1 MSYTWGGLLFDTR
14 ERAALAL
21 AEGYLAGQDGAT
33 PAAALAAIVDDGATP
48 ETLAAEM
55 VRHGWHTLEDAATR
69 EAVELDA
76 GELAAAV
83 AEVLARW
90 RAAGAEG

>member
-1 MSYTWGGLLFDTR
+1 MAFDTR

-21 AEGYLAGQDGAT
+21 AEDFLTGQDWTAPGD
-33 PAAALAAIVDDGATP
+33 ALSAIDADGATP

-55 VRHGWHTLEDAATR
+55 VVAGWHTLEDAEAR
-69 EAVELDA
+69 EAVELEA

-83 AEVLARW
+83 TEVLARW